1 MLDMAAKERGSKGW
15 RTRICADGR
24 GYYEI
29 SMEVR
34 DMALVRGRK
43 ALLDSGER
51 GDDQEDEIRGNDFVK
66 SLEEVCVLP
75 PSMRKLAT

>member
-1 MLDMAAKERGSKGW
+1 
-15 RTRICADGR
+15 
-24 GYYEI
+24 
-29 SMEVR
+29 MEVR

-75 PSMRKLAT
+75 PSMRKLATWSRSTGLSSEHQTGY

>member
-1 MLDMAAKERGSKGW
+1 
-15 RTRICADGR
+15 
-24 GYYEI
+24 
-29 SMEVR
+29 MEVR